1 MPPDTYKSQASL
13 KMAFLQDMLESEN
26 VTETEIRGAFESALT
41 DYLKV
46 MEVDA

>member
-1 MPPDTYKSQASL
+1 MPPDTYKSQHIL

-26 VTETEIRGAFESALT
+26 VTETEIRGAFEGALT

-46 MEVDA
+46 VEVQA